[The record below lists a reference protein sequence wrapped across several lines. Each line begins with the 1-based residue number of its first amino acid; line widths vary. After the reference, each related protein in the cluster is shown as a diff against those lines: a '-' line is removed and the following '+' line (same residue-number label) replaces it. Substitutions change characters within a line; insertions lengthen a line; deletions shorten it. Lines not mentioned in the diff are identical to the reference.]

1 MQMFDKLIIFL
12 VLPYAIFI
20 AHFDIYSKKMISFPF
35 APTFSN
41 SSVNIKEYSTNISK
55 YLFNMFKLKLG
66 AINLRFSAH
75 IDAKRNIRKNTYAHT
90 NYV

>member
-41 SSVNIKEYSTNISK
+41 SSVNVKEYSTNTSK
-55 YLFNMFKLKLG
+55 YFRNMFELKLG
-66 AINLRFSAH
+66 AINFVFLAQ
-75 IDAKRNIRKNTYAHT
+75 IDATISIIKNKYYINII
-90 NYV
+90 